1 MDLALRKAE
10 IDTEVAKNQAIA
22 KQVRREILQL
32 RSERSYPS
40 SLRVAPHRTTPL
52 HTPHYHSACAEWRD

>member
-32 RSERSYPS
+32 RSERFLATCCTTPYHATPHPT
-40 SLRVAPHRTTPL
+40 LPLRLRRVA
-52 HTPHYHSACAEWRD
+52 